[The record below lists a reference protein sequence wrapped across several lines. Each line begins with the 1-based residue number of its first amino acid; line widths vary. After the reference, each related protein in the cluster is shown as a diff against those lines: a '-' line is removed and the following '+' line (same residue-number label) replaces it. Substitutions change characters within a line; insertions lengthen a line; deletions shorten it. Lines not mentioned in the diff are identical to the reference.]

1 MRLGSA
7 DKRELE
13 RIMKGRTWASITSRI
28 KKLQDKGALPAGVV
42 PPAAPPAA
50 EAPPGAGGAD
60 APPGAGGAKAKGG
73 KAAAAEAAAG
83 GAGAATADSAGG
95 KAGKT
100 GGGKA
105 GGKDKGA
112 GGKDKAMI
120 TAKDEAVPAEGRV
133 PGPMLEKMPKG
144 LAKGLKGKYI
154 EVYWDGDSAWFEAE
168 VLGYDETTRLHT
180 LRYTADAVV
189 TDELLS
195 GPAPEGSEIAIWR
208 PCIKSTSRGAAA
220 KMGAKGLAA
229 LGLG

>member
-1 MRLGSA
+1 MA
-7 DKRELE
+7 
-13 RIMKGRTWASITSRI
+13 
-28 KKLQDKGALPAGVV
+28 
-42 PPAAPPAA
+42 
-50 EAPPGAGGAD
+50 
-60 APPGAGGAKAKGG
+60 GAKAG
-73 KAAAAEAAAG
+73 K
-83 GAGAATADSAGG
+83 S
-95 KAGKT
+95 

-105 GGKDKGA
+105 GSKDKGA
-112 GGKDKAMI
+112 GGKEKAML

-133 PGPMLEKMPKG
+133 PEPLLEKMPKG
-144 LAKGLKGKYI
+144 QAKGLKGKYI

-189 TDELLS
+189 SDELLS